1 MTETGLTLRER
12 KKLRTRRAL
21 VEEALRLF
29 SEQGFAETTLDELVD
44 SVEVSQ
50 RTFFRNF
57 TSKEDVALAPERE
70 LWAAY
75 TADIESRPADGLALA
90 DFQEILFTA
99 VAGMAE
105 GWERR
110 FVVSRA
116 LCDRTPALVA
126 SSLEHCAQVTD
137 RVVGRLA
144 RGDRD
149 RELLLRLTFELMLS
163 AWRWA
168 LRQWSAAYEDGAGPG
183 REELYERMRTAFAT
197 IPRVVALTGSQ
208 ARIGLAG

>member
-75 TADIESRPADGLALA
+75 MADIESRPADGLALA

-116 LCDRTPALVA
+116 LCDRTPRWWRPAWSTA
-126 SSLEHCAQVTD
+126 PRSPTAWWAGSPGATATGNSS
-137 RVVGRLA
+137 
-144 RGDRD
+144 
-149 RELLLRLTFELMLS
+149 
-163 AWRWA
+163 
-168 LRQWSAAYEDGAGPG
+168 
-183 REELYERMRTAFAT
+183 
-197 IPRVVALTGSQ
+197 
-208 ARIGLAG
+208 